1 MIGNPAAIIKW
12 LVEQNPKE
20 EFEIKKHRKRRSLNA
35 NAYAW
40 SLISK
45 IGLALNKPK
54 EEVYVQMLKDYGQSE
69 MITVTENVKLEKY
82 IKYFEFA
89 GESILNGQRAIHYR
103 IFKGSS
109 EMDTKEMS
117 QLIDGIVQE
126 AENLEIQTLR
136 SEDIERLKKN
146 WRNE

>member
-1 MIGNPAAIIKW
+1 MIGTPAVIIKW
-12 LVEQNPKE
+12 LAEQKQDA
-20 EFEIKKHRKRRSLNA
+20 EFEIKKHRKKRSLNA

-40 SLISK
+40 KLISE

-54 EEVYVQMLKDYGQSE
+54 EEVYIHMLKDYGQSE
-69 MITVTENVKLEKY
+69 MITVTEKVKIENY
-82 IKYFEFA
+82 IKYYELA
-89 GESILNGQRAIHYR
+89 GESILNGQKAIHYR

-109 EMDTKEMS
+109 EMNTKEMS

-136 SEDIERLKKN
+136 SEEIERLKGE
-146 WRNE
+146 WQ